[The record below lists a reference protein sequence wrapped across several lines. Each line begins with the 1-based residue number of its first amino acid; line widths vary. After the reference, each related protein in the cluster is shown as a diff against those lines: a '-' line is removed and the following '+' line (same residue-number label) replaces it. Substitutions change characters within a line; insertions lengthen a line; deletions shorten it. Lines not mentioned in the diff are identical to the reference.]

1 MSSLLGTVK
10 WFNINTGYG
19 FIVSD
24 THGDVFVHANACP
37 CGYLLS
43 GERVAFD
50 IAQSHCASNS
60 QAIRVVRRERPRVRA
75 VQSIGIR
82 SSTFIC

>member
-24 THGDVFVHANACP
+24 SHGDVFVHANACP
-37 CGYLLS
+37 SGYLLS

-50 IAQSHCASNS
+50 IAQSQCSNS
-60 QAIRVVRRERPRVRA
+60 SQAVRVVRHARQNVRA
-75 VQSIGIR
+75 VERIGVR